1 MANIY
6 DTLIEQE
13 RQTTGITPTQ
23 ASSNSSNIYDDIIIK
38 ERSDAQQYR
47 SAVMEAVKTSPDRA
61 AQVQKISKELL
72 LPTAVVDRNM
82 DDLDRLARARR
93 LELLRAA
100 NDDPV
105 LARQL
110 SDSEFAKIAQDDTDN
125 LSFTGKVFKFFRDTV
140 TDAEKGFK
148 SGRITNEMGFL
159 GERAMVGQADK
170 AMWKRIADLREK
182 QKQLKGTGGFVENA
196 AQLIGQQFDTVPEV
210 MHFGAQAALAGG
222 TAAAIAGQL
231 GPQIATPE
239 EIFTVPTAAIGA
251 FFAGSAA
258 KMGEQTYRIE
268 AGSAYVDMLES
279 GIDKDVAVYSSAGVG
294 LVNAALELTGMHF
307 IAAPFKKLL
316 VKEATQ
322 GVARSLTKPTMR
334 AAVRELGKDYIGAI
348 LGETS
353 TEVLQEVSNVIG
365 EEIGRSMSDMQNLVE
380 TEEGRK
386 QIADRLTGIFEQVT
400 KGMALLAIPGAGL
413 HFRTEVKRVKDAEKN
428 GTFFDSLSK
437 GIDTSKVLERNP
449 DAYHSFISNQAAD
462 AQVENIYIDGKVFA
476 QTLNQHGIKAEE
488 LDQVVPGLSEKVQD
502 AALTGGDV
510 VMSTADYA
518 THLAKADLG
527 KAMLPHVRT
536 DASALSVAEA
546 SQAGNLAQQLLKG
559 ADGILAKNEERKEWI
574 RSANEVQKTMF
585 DQIKSTGAYSD
596 TVSRLYASTV
606 KAFYVNLADRNNS
619 TPMEE
624 YQKNPYKVEMGELNK
639 DQSGITYN
647 QEGKINIDENF
658 KNWFGESKV
667 VGPEGKPLLVYH
679 GGKGGVTV
687 FDPDK
692 AGTVNKS
699 DWGKGVYFTPSEW
712 QAAGYKED
720 YNKSSDKVSNALWDE
735 METIAKSYGTS
746 IMGASIDLRNGKITQ
761 EQYDNLNALDRKW
774 REARRDAE
782 KNGDGEVYPAY
793 LKIENPEYYTFEGL
807 TDPFMA
813 EKAKSNGKDGII
825 ITYPDGGIDEIVVFS
840 PTQIKSVNN
849 RGTFDPNN
857 PNILMQSA
865 WHGSPH
871 TFDKF
876 STSAIGTGEGAQ
888 AYGYGLYFAG
898 AKDVAEYYKN
908 ALSRGKVTVKVN
920 GVVRKGDN
928 ISLAVD
934 RLSYRNKTVTK
945 QDVLDYF
952 NERIQAYKEAGVED
966 LYEAATL
973 KEIEKAR
980 KQVDGSKSFE
990 VNIDHKQGRLYKV
1003 ELAPAEDEY
1012 LLWDKPLS
1020 EQSEKVREALVEVGG
1035 SPADIEKA
1043 IALYA
1048 GRQNIEGVRGDMA
1061 REEIA
1066 KLQRRLD
1073 NANLMTGEELYRR
1086 FSQESQKGDRAASE
1100 YLHSLGIRG
1109 IKYEDGNTRNKDG
1122 EKNYNYVI
1130 FSDDDV
1136 AIQEMYQK
1144 MNGRKRGGYDPSRL
1158 TTILTQDTDY
1168 STFLHETGHFFLDT
1182 YSKIASDPNAPAA
1195 IKEDMQTILNWF
1207 GIESLEAWNAMDL
1220 EQQRQYHEQFAY
1232 NFEIWV
1238 AEGKSPSIKMESVFR
1253 AFGRFL
1259 KQVYENIRDE
1269 LNDVYRQEH
1278 GTDLPILTGEV
1289 RQVMERML
1297 ASEQQIKESEQ
1308 VRAMAPIFDVKP
1320 ESMTDEEWAAY
1331 QELQREAHD
1340 KALDEHTRASLR
1352 SLKWLEGARS
1362 KFLKTL
1368 QNQVK
1373 DIRKAIGQEVA
1384 AEVQAE
1390 PVYRAINFMKTGEFV
1405 GPDGTVIREDGPHKL
1420 SIPALKDMYPELK
1433 AEKEKKIKPPKL
1445 RSLLGDISKAGGIT
1459 YDSLVRSLDANE
1471 VRGAKG
1477 GNRFMAITG
1486 RKGRG
1491 WGMDQMADM
1500 MQDQGWVIPT
1510 DADGNINTDAFAQM
1524 VKDAVNG
1531 NKPIHPDDVDI
1542 VASQEQSAAQS
1553 EEDDYLGALVDYY
1566 NQQQIDQGHP
1576 DWKQLGYGNGGML
1589 AEDGMHPDL
1598 MAGLFGFHG
1607 GDELVRTLLETAPM
1621 KTTIQGRTDRR
1632 MLEEHDELSNPDAM
1646 QEAVDRAIH
1655 NEIRAKFIGVE
1666 LRHLAKSQQ
1675 PVRVMQEAARRAA
1688 LQILEK
1694 MQLKNIRPQDFM
1706 AAEAKASRA
1715 ADTAL
1720 RKGDIATATASKE
1733 QQLLQNQL
1741 AAEALKAKEQI
1752 KKDLKYLEGLDKDSA
1767 RKKMGPEAA
1776 EQIDML
1782 LEKVD
1787 LKPPSMKQAGEIAK
1801 FKTWV
1806 KAQLN
1811 QGVIPDMAV
1820 SLLSPEERRAF
1831 SAEVEMRDEEGNL
1844 VYKEDEDVALL
1855 LADAI
1860 DRSSQ
1865 RPYYEMSIDEWQGLV
1880 DTIRNI
1886 HHIGKAKTMMIA
1898 MADGLSYEQVRDEI
1912 ASSIA
1917 INAKNGGKNTRTAN
1931 DWLGKKIEGLRQFGA
1946 AHIKVA
1952 TWARIMDGGKDNG
1965 PVWRFFVQTA
1975 NERAS
1980 WETSQRAEATEK
1992 LAAILAPVLK
2002 KVSTSDKVGKG
2013 KFFPSIGE
2021 SLNWEARMAI
2031 AMNYGNDSNLQ
2042 RLLDGMGWSI
2052 EQIMPVLSSLTMEEW
2067 KAAEAIG
2074 QHFESYRPQIAEKEK
2089 RVNGKEPKWI
2099 EPREFAVVT
2108 ADGQRFTSK
2117 GWYYPVVFDPRLS
2130 LEASQ
2135 HASAEDA
2142 KNQMK
2147 AAYNVATTRRSFVKE
2162 RAEKV
2167 VGRPLLLSLQGMYS
2181 GVNDVIHDLA
2191 WHEWVIDANK
2201 LLRSKSIDN
2210 AIREYYGP
2218 EVKRE
2223 FEKWRDDIVAGTRRL
2238 DHAIEKAAGFFRQS
2252 VSFAGLA
2259 FNVVSALMQPFGLI
2273 NSGVR
2278 VGHKWIGHGVAR
2290 YASNP
2295 VQATRDA
2302 KAKSAFMEN
2311 RTRTRFREL
2320 NELRNQIQGQ
2330 TAVKELMG
2338 RYGYWMMMQTQ
2349 QIVDVITWHA
2359 AYDKAIAEG
2368 LFKTTDEG
2376 TIDDRTAVNIA
2387 DQAVKDA
2394 QGGGEELDQAG
2405 VERGGPMVKL
2415 FTTFYSFMATTLNV
2429 AYLEGKTEKSKAK
2442 AAVNMLLVLSVQP
2455 LLGSLLKDAVTPGG
2469 DDDDPEKIAKK
2480 LAAEQISFLLGTVAF
2495 GREFAQMGRVIMGEG
2510 KGMGYSGPPGLRAIA
2525 DAYKLAG
2532 QARQGEFD
2540 VAFAKAFVNVLGDTV
2555 GIPSV
2560 QINRAITGA
2569 KALSEG
2575 NTKNP
2580 AALIMGYQKQ

>member
-148 SGRITNEMGFL
+148 SGRLTNELGFL
-159 GERAMVGQADK
+159 GERAKSGEDNK
-170 AMWKRIADLREK
+170 AMWAKIAELQLK
-182 QKQLKGTGGFVENA
+182 QKQLKGTGGFIESA
-196 AQLIGQQFDTVPEV
+196 AQIVGQQFDTMPDVA
-210 MHFGAQAALAGG
+210 MYGLQAATAAGG
-222 TAAAIAGQL
+222 ATAIAGQL
-231 GPQIATPE
+231 GPQAVLPE
-239 EIFTVPTAAIGA
+239 EIITVPAAMVAG
-251 FFAGSAA
+251 FTAGSIA
-258 KMGEQTYRIE
+258 KMSEQSYRIE
-268 AGSAYVDMLES
+268 AGANYLDMLES
-279 GIDKDVAVYSSAGVG
+279 GVDKDVARYVSTGVG
-294 LVNAALELTGMHF
+294 MVNAALEVAGMKF
-307 IAAPFKKLL
+307 VAAPFKKLL
-316 VKEATQ
+316 IKETTEQ
-322 GVARSLTKPTMR
+322 ISKSLTKPTMQ
-334 AAVRELGKDYIGAI
+334 AALKQFGKDYAGAV

-353 TEVLQEVSNVIG
+353 TEVLQEISNVIG

-386 QIADRLTGIFEQVT
+386 QIVERLTGIFEQVT
-400 KGMALLAIPGAGL
+400 KGMAVLAIPGAGL
-413 HFRTEVKRVKDAEKN
+413 HFRKEIGRVKDAEKN
-428 GTFFDSLSK
+428 AAFFDSLAQ
-437 GIDTSKVLERNP
+437 GADTSKVLERNP

-518 THLAKADLG
+518 THLAKVDLG

-546 SQAGNLAQQLLKG
+546 TQAGSLAQQLFNN
-559 ADGILAKNEERKEWI
+559 ADQVMQKNEERKEWV

-585 DQIKSTGAYSD
+585 DQIKGTGAYSD
-596 TVSRLYASTV
+596 PVSRLYAATV
-606 KAFYVNLADRNNS
+606 KAFYVNLADRNGT

-624 YQKNPYKVEMGELNK
+624 YQAHPYKVEMGEIGQG
-639 DQSGITYN
+639 QSGITYN

-667 VGPEGKPLLVYH
+667 VGPEGKPLVVYH
-679 GGKGGVTV
+679 GSPDARFMKDDATFKNRWTGKT
-687 FDPDK
+687 
-692 AGTVNKS
+692 
-699 DWGKGVYFTPSEW
+699 KGAHWFTPSK
-712 QAAGYKED
+712 QTAKTYADDTRAFD
-720 YNKSSDKVSNALWDE
+720 YQNAEPD
-735 METIAKSYGTS
+735 I
-746 IMGASIDLRNGKITQ
+746 I
-761 EQYDNLNALDRKW
+761 
-774 REARRDAE
+774 
-782 KNGDGEVYPAY
+782 PAY
-793 LKIENPEYYTFEGL
+793 LSMKNPLIVEANGANWRDAQRRGETSNVIKEAQEQGHDGVIIRNVKDDYNNGVKTKP
-807 TDPFMA
+807 TD
-813 EKAKSNGKDGII
+813 
-825 ITYPDGGIDEIVVFS
+825 TYVVFDS
-840 PTQIKSVNN
+840 TQIKSVNN

-898 AKDVAEYYKN
+898 SKEVAEYYKKVLSERAEYDFDWSKVELPP
-908 ALSRGKVTVKVN
+908 ALTKAEFEEMASLGNKMRKN
-920 GVVRKGDN
+920 GNLPEFEMARWRELKSKDN
-928 ISLAVD
+928 EYTTAVD
-934 RLSYRNKTVTK
+934 
-945 QDVLDYF
+945 
-952 NERIQAYKEAGVED
+952 
-966 LYEAATL
+966 
-973 KEIEKAR
+973 KAR
-980 KQVDGSKSFE
+980 PK
-990 VNIDHKQGRLYKV
+990 GRLYKV

-1020 EQSEKVREALVEVGG
+1020 EQSEKVREAL
-1035 SPADIEKA
+1035 DKIENPEGDVDQLSDDDLL
-1043 IALYA
+1043 IAL
-1048 GRQNIEGVRGDMA
+1048 GG
-1061 REEIA
+1061 
-1066 KLQRRLD
+1066 LRRTIGKEK
-1073 NANLMTGEELYRR
+1073 TGQGLYKELG
-1086 FSQESQKGDRAASE
+1086 SLKGSDKAASE

-1109 IKYEDGNTRNKDG
+1109 IKYLDGNSRSGKKED
-1122 EKNYNYVI
+1122 YNYVI

-1136 AIQEMYQK
+1136 EIQAMFQSNK
-1144 MNGRKRGGYDPSRL
+1144 TGRRGGYDPSRL